1 MRHRS
6 LNLSVHRLQA
16 RSWALALL
24 AWLAIGTSLVH
35 GLPEDR
41 EQPIR
46 ITADQA
52 IRDEKQG
59 FTVYSGNVQMDQGS
73 LHIDADKITIY
84 HNQEDASRVVA
95 EGTPARMQQQPEP
108 DEGMVKAQA
117 NKIEYFK
124 FEDRALLTENAQI
137 QQDGST
143 VTGETIEYFI
153 SEQLVRADSNQNA
166 ADSRVEVVI
175 PAQNI
180 PETKDERGDTDSE

>member
-1 MRHRS
+1 M
-6 LNLSVHRLQA
+6 LV
-16 RSWALALL
+16 
-24 AWLAIGTSLVH
+24 WLAALPSMVNA
-35 GLPEDR
+35 LPEDR

-84 HNQEDASRVVA
+84 HSQEDASRVIA
-95 EGTPARMQQQPEP
+95 EGAPARMHQQPEP
-108 DEGMVKAQA
+108 DKGLVMAEA

-124 FEDRALLTENAQI
+124 EEDRALLTQNARI

-143 VTGETIEYFI
+143 VTGDTIEYFI
-153 SEQLVRADSNQNA
+153 SEQLVRADSNQDA

-175 PAQNI
+175 PAQTLEN
-180 PETKDERGDTDSE
+180 TKDNRGDTDSK

>member
-1 MRHRS
+1 MRHRR
-6 LNLSVHRLQA
+6 LNLSDQRNQA
-16 RSWALALL
+16 RPWALALL
-24 AWLAIGTSLVH
+24 VWLAIGSSLVH

-52 IRDEKQG
+52 IRDEKLG

-84 HNQEDASRVVA
+84 HNEEDASRVVA
-95 EGTPARMQQQPEP
+95 EGTPAHMQQQPEP
-108 DEGMVKAQA
+108 DEGIVKAQA

-124 FEDRALLTENAQI
+124 LEDRALLTENAQI

-180 PETKDERGDTDSE
+180 PETKDDRGDTDSE

>member
-1 MRHRS
+1 MRHRRPK
-6 LNLSVHRLQA
+6 LYDQRCRA
-16 RSWALALL
+16 RHWMLAIVT
-24 AWLAIGTSLVH
+24 WLAVGASTVHSL
-35 GLPEDR
+35 PDDR

-84 HNQEDASRVVA
+84 HSQEDADRVVA

-108 DEGMVKAQA
+108 DEGLVKAQA
-117 NKIEYFK
+117 TKIEYFK
-124 FEDRALLTENAQI
+124 LEDRALLTQNAQI
-137 QQDGST
+137 QQDGSI

-153 SEQLVRADSNQNA
+153 SEQLVRADSNQDA

-180 PETKDERGDTDSE
+180 SEEKDERGDTDSE

>member
-1 MRHRS
+1 MRHRRP
-6 LNLSVHRLQA
+6 NLCGQRNQT
-16 RSWALALL
+16 RSLALVL
-24 AWLAIGTSLVH
+24 CAWLAVDSSLAM
-35 GLPEDR
+35 GLPDDR

-46 ITADQA
+46 ISADQA

-59 FTVYSGNVQMDQGS
+59 VTVYSGNVQMDQGS

-84 HNQEDASRVVA
+84 HSQDDANRVVA
-95 EGTPARMQQQPEP
+95 EGMPARMQQQPEP
-108 DEGMVKAQA
+108 DEGMVKAEA
-117 NKIEYFK
+117 DKIEYFK
-124 FEDRALLTENAQI
+124 LEDRALLTENARI

-143 VTGETIEYFI
+143 VTGQTIEYFI

-180 PETKDERGDTDSE
+180 PETKEDRDDTDSE

>member
-1 MRHRS
+1 MRHRRPK
-6 LNLSVHRLQA
+6 LYDQHFRA
-16 RSWALALL
+16 RFWALALFM
-24 AWLAIGTSLVH
+24 WLAVGASAVHSL
-35 GLPEDR
+35 PDDR

-52 IRDEKQG
+52 VRDEKQG

-84 HNQEDASRVVA
+84 HSDEDADRVVA

-108 DEGMVKAQA
+108 DDGLVKAQA
-117 NKIEYFK
+117 TKIEYFK
-124 FEDRALLTENAQI
+124 MEDRALLTQNAQI

-153 SEQLVRADSNQNA
+153 SEQLVRADSNQDA

-180 PETKDERGDTDSE
+180 PENKDDRGDTDSE